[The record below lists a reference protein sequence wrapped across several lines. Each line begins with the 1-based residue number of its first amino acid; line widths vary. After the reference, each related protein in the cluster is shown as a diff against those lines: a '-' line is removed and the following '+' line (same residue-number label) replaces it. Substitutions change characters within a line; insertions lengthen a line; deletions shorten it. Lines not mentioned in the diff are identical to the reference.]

1 MFLAVGLV
9 EAIGAGVAEITGSAL
24 AGSVATGAV
33 NTAGAAAEGALLNK
47 AKSSILGDSFESD
60 AKLFI
65 KYQAGLISSEEY
77 FNAKK
82 QGPLGHTEQDYEN
95 LELKELQMETNI
107 RQLESMLKHCECPK
121 YEAPEPEQLGNT
133 GTQHFKF
140 KFEGSESDS
149 RSISDSLGTILRP
162 NTGPVSR
169 NTVYTSTDV
178 DMADHLKDLGIPKI
192 SQVINNK
199 GLVIDPKRKG
209 QDLGKFIALGAIDHA
224 TSNRTPEQST
234 IYVASNH
241 PDVNYVIPVL
251 LEQNVANTL
260 PTSQRYM
267 DIKKIYNGRSIKV
280 ENVNEETLAGGDVG
294 FWMFN
299 EVQLVQYWRTSHNKH
314 FVVQPI
320 HGTWTGINSPN
331 NTKPIDL
338 MDTFS
343 MLHDIDY
350 KERGSFDSDA
360 DLKLISRCSQNMD
373 RMSPRQ
379 RLVAA
384 VAIKYFSTIG
394 SVVASIFGPG
404 LDASVTKQIHDSK
417 TKTDIF
423 PLLVPEAVGQA
434 NYNELRY
441 HFYQGM
447 MEGIIQTNVQSGY
460 TGTGG
465 MVQRFAA
472 SRSYAEIF

>member
-9 EAIGAGVAEITGSAL
+9 EAIGAGVAEITGSGL
-24 AGSVATGAV
+24 AATVATGTL

-47 AKSSILGDSFESD
+47 AKSALLGNSFEAD
-60 AKLFI
+60 AKLFL

-82 QGPLGHTEQDYEN
+82 PGPVGHTEQDYEN
-95 LELKELQMETNI
+95 LELKELQLETNI
-107 RQLESMLKHCECPK
+107 RTLESMLSHCECPK
-121 YEAPEPEQLGNT
+121 YKAPEPEYLGNT

-140 KFEGSESDS
+140 KFEGSESDKG
-149 RSISDSLGTILRP
+149 ISDSLGTILRP
-162 NTGPVSR
+162 NTGPVNR

-178 DMADHLKDLGIPKI
+178 NMEDHLKDLGIPKI
-192 SQVINNK
+192 SHVINSK

-224 TSNRTPEQST
+224 SSNRTPEQST
-234 IYVASNH
+234 IYVAGNH
-241 PDVNYVIPVL
+241 PDINYVIPVL

-260 PTSQRYM
+260 PTSQRYK
-267 DIKKIYNGRSIKV
+267 DIVRVYNGRSIKL
-280 ENVNEETLAGGDVG
+280 ENVNEESLPGGDRA
-294 FWMFN
+294 FWLFDETQM
-299 EVQLVQYWRTSHNKH
+299 VRYWKISHNKH
-314 FVVQPI
+314 FVVAPI

-331 NTKPIDL
+331 NSKPIDL
-338 MDTFS
+338 MDTFA

-394 SVVASIFGPG
+394 SVIASIFGPG
-404 LDASVTKQIHDSK
+404 LDASVTKEIHDSK
-417 TKTDIF
+417 SRNDIF
-423 PLLVPEAVGQA
+423 PKLVPEAVGQA

-441 HFYQGM
+441 HFYQGLE
-447 MEGIIQTNVQSGY
+447 EGIIQANVQSGF
-460 TGTGG
+460 TGTGF
-465 MVQRFAA
+465 MLQKFAA
-472 SRSYAEIF
+472 SRSYAEIY